1 MKFSLC
7 HTLLVLFLISS
18 FSTLNAQEK
27 VFRVGVGASL
37 SLLAEEHYDDVTRTG
52 VPGTFEAEF
61 DHEPALSLELEGR
74 YMAPYSMGVIFGLTY
89 DFERDFDGGA
99 VAGNGI
105 VIPISSSNPSEIQT
119 TVIYANL
126 AYQFDGFYIPFG
138 INYSSFDY
146 TPTPSFTG
154 TAKLDGDIGFQF
166 GLGFYATNNIVLESM
181 YRFLSTEYR
190 ETENNITTNYG
201 DGSFNTLQLTLK
213 YIF

>member
-7 HTLLVLFLISS
+7 HAFLILFLISS
-18 FSTLNAQEK
+18 FSTLSAQEK
-27 VFRVGVGASL
+27 TFRVGVGTSL
-37 SLLAEEHYDDVTRTG
+37 SLLAEEHYDDVTRSG
-52 VPGTFEAEF
+52 VPGNFEAEF

-74 YMAPYSMGVIFGLTY
+74 YMAPNTLGVIFGLTY

-126 AYQFDGFYIPFG
+126 AYQLDRFYIPFG

-154 TAKLDGDIGFQF
+154 TAMLEGDIGLQF
-166 GLGFYATNNIVLESM
+166 GFGFYATNNIVFESM
-181 YRFLSTEYR
+181 YRILATEYR

-201 DGSFNTLQLTLK
+201 DGTFKTLQLTLK